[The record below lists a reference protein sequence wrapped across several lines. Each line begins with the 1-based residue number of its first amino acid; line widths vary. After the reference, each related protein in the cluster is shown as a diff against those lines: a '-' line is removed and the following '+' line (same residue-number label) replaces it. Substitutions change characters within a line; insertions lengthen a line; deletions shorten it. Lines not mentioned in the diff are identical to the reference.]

1 MKLKKSLLSR
11 SRRGNV
17 VVYIVLLLMGAFM
30 AMPLVYTISSAF
42 KPYEEIFLFP
52 PKFFVRNPT
61 LDNFT
66 DLFSSAANSLVPFS
80 RYIFN
85 SLFIAVVTT
94 VFQII
99 IASLAAYPIA
109 KHDFP
114 GKNAYFALI
123 VTSLQKMVS
132 LSGMQSSHFVP
143 AAETV
148 VEKNRIRLDG
158 TLSGPPDNFRRLVL
172 LLSEQPWLSGMEFL
186 NVTPSGALP
195 AYSLGIWATFTQ
207 QANTPR
213 H

>member
-1 MKLKKSLLSR
+1 MRLPIVPAWFPLRALALQ
-11 SRRGNV
+11 GV
-17 VVYIVLLLMGAFM
+17 MALCVLLFCLAPLWYVTWKLEADIKGLETRIQVQETLQPLMEGLNARREETRRLLGA
-30 AMPLVYTISSAF
+30 T
-42 KPYEEIFLFP
+42 K
-52 PKFFVRNPT
+52 T
-61 LDNFT
+61 L
-66 DLFSSAANSLVPFS
+66 P
-80 RYIFN
+80 
-85 SLFIAVVTT
+85 
-94 VFQII
+94 
-99 IASLAAYPIA
+99 
-109 KHDFP
+109 
-114 GKNAYFALI
+114 LI
-123 VTSLQKMVS
+123 VTSLQEMVS
-132 LSGMQSSHFVP
+132 LSGMQCSHFVP

>member
-1 MKLKKSLLSR
+1 MRLPIVPAWFPLRALALQ
-11 SRRGNV
+11 GV
-17 VVYIVLLLMGAFM
+17 MALCVLLFCLAPLWYVTWKLEADIKELETRIQVQETLQPLMEGLNARREETQRLLGATKT
-30 AMPLVYTISSAF
+30 L
-42 KPYEEIFLFP
+42 
-52 PKFFVRNPT
+52 PT
-61 LDNFT
+61 PD
-66 DLFSSAANSLVPFS
+66 
-80 RYIFN
+80 
-85 SLFIAVVTT
+85 
-94 VFQII
+94 
-99 IASLAAYPIA
+99 
-109 KHDFP
+109 
-114 GKNAYFALI
+114 
-123 VTSLQKMVS
+123 MVS

>member
-1 MKLKKSLLSR
+1 MRLPIVPAWFPLRALALQ
-11 SRRGNV
+11 GV
-17 VVYIVLLLMGAFM
+17 MALCVLLFCLAPLWYVTWKLEADIKGLETRIQVQETLQPLMEGLNARREETRRLLGA
-30 AMPLVYTISSAF
+30 T
-42 KPYEEIFLFP
+42 K
-52 PKFFVRNPT
+52 T
-61 LDNFT
+61 L
-66 DLFSSAANSLVPFS
+66 P
-80 RYIFN
+80 
-85 SLFIAVVTT
+85 
-94 VFQII
+94 
-99 IASLAAYPIA
+99 
-109 KHDFP
+109 
-114 GKNAYFALI
+114 LI
-123 VTSLQKMVS
+123 VTSLQEMVS

-158 TLSGPPDNFRRLVL
+158 PLSGPPDNFRRLVL

>member
-1 MKLKKSLLSR
+1 MRLPIVPAWFPLRALALQ
-11 SRRGNV
+11 GV
-17 VVYIVLLLMGAFM
+17 MALCVLLFCLAPLWYVTWKLEADIKELETRIQVQETLQPLMEGLNARREETRRLLGATKT
-30 AMPLVYTISSAF
+30 L
-42 KPYEEIFLFP
+42 
-52 PKFFVRNPT
+52 PT
-61 LDNFT
+61 PDTL
-66 DLFSSAANSLVPFS
+66 P
-80 RYIFN
+80 
-85 SLFIAVVTT
+85 
-94 VFQII
+94 
-99 IASLAAYPIA
+99 
-109 KHDFP
+109 
-114 GKNAYFALI
+114 LI
-123 VTSLQKMVS
+123 VTSLQEMVS

-172 LLSEQPWLSGMEFL
+172 PLSEQPWLSGMEFL

>member
-1 MKLKKSLLSR
+1 MRLPIVPAWFPLRALALQGVMALCVLLFCLAPLWYVTWKLEADIKELETRIQVQETLQPLMEGLNARREKPNASR
-11 SRRGNV
+11 SDQNPADAGH
-17 VVYIVLLLMGAFM
+17 
-30 AMPLVYTISSAF
+30 
-42 KPYEEIFLFP
+42 P
-52 PKFFVRNPT
+52 P
-61 LDNFT
+61 
-66 DLFSSAANSLVPFS
+66 
-80 RYIFN
+80 
-85 SLFIAVVTT
+85 
-94 VFQII
+94 
-99 IASLAAYPIA
+99 
-109 KHDFP
+109 
-114 GKNAYFALI
+114 LI
-123 VTSLQKMVS
+123 VTSLQEMVS

>member
-1 MKLKKSLLSR
+1 MRLPIVPAWFPLRALALQ
-11 SRRGNV
+11 GV
-17 VVYIVLLLMGAFM
+17 MALCVLLFCLAPLWYVTWKLEADIKGLETRIQVQETLQPLMEGLNARREETRRLLGATKTLPTPDTL
-30 AMPLVYTISSAF
+30 PLI
-42 KPYEEIFLFP
+42 
-52 PKFFVRNPT
+52 
-61 LDNFT
+61 
-66 DLFSSAANSLVPFS
+66 
-80 RYIFN
+80 
-85 SLFIAVVTT
+85 
-94 VFQII
+94 
-99 IASLAAYPIA
+99 
-109 KHDFP
+109 
-114 GKNAYFALI
+114 
-123 VTSLQKMVS
+123 
-132 LSGMQSSHFVP
+132 VP

>member
-1 MKLKKSLLSR
+1 MALC
-11 SRRGNV
+11 
-17 VVYIVLLLMGAFM
+17 VLLFCLAPLWYVTWKLEADIKGLETRIQVQETRRLLGATKT
-30 AMPLVYTISSAF
+30 L
-42 KPYEEIFLFP
+42 
-52 PKFFVRNPT
+52 PT
-61 LDNFT
+61 PDTL
-66 DLFSSAANSLVPFS
+66 P
-80 RYIFN
+80 
-85 SLFIAVVTT
+85 
-94 VFQII
+94 
-99 IASLAAYPIA
+99 
-109 KHDFP
+109 
-114 GKNAYFALI
+114 LI
-123 VTSLQKMVS
+123 VTSLQEMVS

-195 AYSLGIWATFTQ
+195 AYSLGIWAMFTQ

>member
-1 MKLKKSLLSR
+1 MRLPIVPAWFPLRALALQ
-11 SRRGNV
+11 GV
-17 VVYIVLLLMGAFM
+17 MALCVLLFCFAPLWYVTWKLEADIKGLETRIQVQETLQPLMEGLNARREETRRLLGATKT
-30 AMPLVYTISSAF
+30 L
-42 KPYEEIFLFP
+42 
-52 PKFFVRNPT
+52 PT
-61 LDNFT
+61 PDTL
-66 DLFSSAANSLVPFS
+66 P
-80 RYIFN
+80 
-85 SLFIAVVTT
+85 
-94 VFQII
+94 
-99 IASLAAYPIA
+99 
-109 KHDFP
+109 
-114 GKNAYFALI
+114 LI
-123 VTSLQKMVS
+123 VTSLQEMVS

-158 TLSGPPDNFRRLVL
+158 ILSGPPDNFRRLVL

>member
-1 MKLKKSLLSR
+1 MVPPQALALQGVMALCVLLFCLAPLWYVTWKLEADIKGLETRIQVQETSSRLWRGSMPGARKPGASR
-11 SRRGNV
+11 SDQT
-17 VVYIVLLLMGAFM
+17 L
-30 AMPLVYTISSAF
+30 
-42 KPYEEIFLFP
+42 
-52 PKFFVRNPT
+52 PT
-61 LDNFT
+61 PDTL
-66 DLFSSAANSLVPFS
+66 P
-80 RYIFN
+80 
-85 SLFIAVVTT
+85 
-94 VFQII
+94 
-99 IASLAAYPIA
+99 
-109 KHDFP
+109 
-114 GKNAYFALI
+114 LI
-123 VTSLQKMVS
+123 VTSLQEMVS